1 MGRPA
6 QFNQVQN
13 LKKVENTKTHWKKLN
28 NPNYLGAYSLD
39 EGKDLIVTIKSVSRQ
54 VVVGEGGKSEE
65 CTVAQLE
72 GQKPMI
78 LNVTNCKTIAS
89 LYKTPYV
96 EEWQGKKI
104 ILFVAMLN
112 IKGEQTEC
120 LRIRPKLPAL
130 LPELTPSHEKWGGAM
145 VAIQQGSTTIEA
157 IRKKYTVSNE
167 NALKLQNDAI

>member
-1 MGRPA
+1 MS
-6 QFNQVQN
+6 
-13 LKKVENTKTHWKKLN
+13 KTHWKKLN
-28 NPNYLGAYSLD
+28 NPNYIGAYSLD
-39 EGKDLIVTIKSVSRQ
+39 DGKDLVVTIESVARQ

-65 CTVAQLE
+65 CTVAKLK

-78 LNVTNCKTIAS
+78 LNVTNCKMIAN

-96 EEWQGKKI
+96 EDWAGKQI
-104 ILFVAMLN
+104 ILYVANLN

-120 LRIRPKLPAL
+120 LRIRPKLPAS

-145 VAIQQGSTTIEA
+145 VAVQQGNTTIEA
-157 IRKKYTVSNE
+157 IRKKFTLSNE